1 MRILLTTFLLISATQ
16 AHALTDTF
24 YCLIQNFAG
33 ADDQKV
39 HNYSNFNRFTM
50 NIEREATTSDVG
62 VIKFSNIFGPFSL
75 HKNSAIHQL
84 IKCNLSRNF
93 FKIHGTGKQS
103 RDFIYIDEVIS
114 SLNNGSVLPII
125 FNISISITTY

>member
-1 MRILLTTFLLISATQ
+1 M
-16 AHALTDTF
+16 ALSF
-24 YCLIQNFAG
+24 RNNF
-33 ADDQKV
+33 KL
-39 HNYSNFNRFTM
+39 
-50 NIEREATTSDVG
+50 DVG

-103 RDFIYIDEVIS
+103 RDFIYIDEVVSLLNKIVKSKKLNFINLIHTKKLTTLLDVIKIVNKIS
-114 SLNNGSVLPII
+114 KSKLDVNLHEHLPVMILKLKKH
-125 FNISISITTY
+125 

>member
-33 ADDQKV
+33 ADDEKV

-62 VIKFSNIFGPFSL
+62 VIKFSGTHPM
-75 HKNSAIHQL
+75 
-84 IKCNLSRNF
+84 NF
-93 FKIHGTGKQS
+93 NV
-103 RDFIYIDEVIS
+103 DFYGYES
-114 SLNNGSVLPII
+114 GLL
-125 FNISISITTY
+125 FNE